1 MDLLIWGGPVMRS
14 NLDGIDWG
22 STKPRIEVFSS
33 GPGGGIGSSS
43 FAALAESMRDAS
55 GHVLPNLLASRGL
68 RRDQFDKVAIAGFSA
83 FHGLASAL
91 LDADADMIDAA
102 FLLDACFS
110 SVSPTSWTKRG
121 YVDFGA
127 RAAKRDKVLVYT
139 ASAGGGPGG
148 QYPSSTGSE
157 CMLANLKASSQKAGV
172 TLSSYIPP
180 APMPMGDGLRAGALV
195 GIDYGPQFSSGFTHA
210 DLINRI
216 GVQTMQAFAAP
227 FFAGTLGFG
236 WPSWAR
242 WTLTALGV
250 AAALGTAAVVG
261 MAVAEGKMPT
271 LPSLPGRRKNPV
283 VPGPERWSAADQS
296 WGVTY
301 RSTDKGLLFDA
312 YIGTQTEIAEEL
324 ATYWEDS
331 EHDDAAD
338 DVAQHFRKLMVGRK
352 VLYLS
357 NVEVETSFRRQGHA
371 RRGLIEALEDAYTR
385 GVRQAW
391 LYACNLWGKTD
402 PVPVWKALGFEVV
415 MHAPGSAAACAA
427 MKLDITPSL
436 IARLKR

>member
-43 FAALAESMRDAS
+43 FAALAESMRDAN

-110 SVSPTSWTKRG
+110 SVAPTSWTKRG

-157 CMLANLKASSQKAGV
+157 CMLANLKASSEKSGV
-172 TLSSYIPP
+172 TLSTYIPP

-236 WPSWAR
+236 WPAWAK
-242 WTLTALGV
+242 WTLAALGV

-261 MAVAEGKMPT
+261 VAAAEGKMPT

-283 VPGPERWSAADQS
+283 VPKNKG
-296 WGVTY
+296 GYVIY
-301 RSTDKGLLFDA
+301 RSTDAGLTFEAVID
-312 YIGTQTEIAEEL
+312 TQTAVAEEL
-324 ATYWEDS
+324 GLFWEDS
-331 EHDDAAD
+331 EHSDAAED
-338 DVAQHFRKLMVGRK
+338 AAQHFRAQMVGRK
-352 VLYLS
+352 VLYIS
-357 NVEVETSFRRQGHA
+357 NIEVETSFRRQGHA

-402 PVPVWKALGFEVV
+402 PVTVWKALGFEVV
-415 MHAPGSAAACAA
+415 MHAPGSASACAA
-427 MKLDITPSL
+427 MKFDITPAS

>member
-1 MDLLIWGGPVMRS
+1 MDLLIWGGPVMLS
-14 NLDGIDWG
+14 NLDGVDWG

-157 CMLANLKASSQKAGV
+157 CMLANLKASSEKAGV
-172 TLSSYIPP
+172 SLGKYIPP
-180 APMPMGDGLRAGALV
+180 SPMPPGEGLRAGALV
-195 GIDYGPQFSSGFTHA
+195 GIDYGPQFNAGFTHG
-210 DLINRI
+210 DLINRW

-227 FFAGTLGFG
+227 FFAGKLSFG
-236 WPSWAR
+236 WPTWAT
-242 WTLTALGV
+242 WTLAAIGV

-261 MAVAEGKMPT
+261 VAAAEGKMPS
-271 LPSLPGRRKNPV
+271 LPSLPGRRRNPV
-283 VPGPERWSAADQS
+283 VAKRSKGS
-296 WGVTY
+296 TIY
-301 RSTDKGLLFDA
+301 RSTDAGLLFEA
-312 YIGTQTEIAEEL
+312 ELGTQTEIAEEL
-324 ATYWEDS
+324 SLFWEDS
-331 EHDDAAD
+331 EQEDLAE
-338 DVAQHFRKLMVGRK
+338 DVAQHFRKLMVGSK
-352 VLYLS
+352 ILYIS

-371 RRGLIEALEDAYTR
+371 RRGLVEALEDAYTR

-402 PVPVWKALGFEVV
+402 PVTVWKALGFEVV
-415 MHAPGSAAACAA
+415 LHAPGSASECAA
-427 MKLDITPSL
+427 MKLDITPAS
-436 IARLKR
+436 IARIKR